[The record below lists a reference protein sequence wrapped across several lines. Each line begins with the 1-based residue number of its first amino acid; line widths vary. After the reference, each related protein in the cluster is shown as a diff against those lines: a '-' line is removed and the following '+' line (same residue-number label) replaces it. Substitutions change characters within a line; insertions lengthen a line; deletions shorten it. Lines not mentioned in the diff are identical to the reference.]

1 MAVQLTKSQQAAVDD
16 AGGRALVSAAAG
28 SGKTRVLVER
38 LFRRVLGEEQA
49 NMDDFLIITYTRASA
64 AELRE
69 RIAQELGQHMTQ
81 RPGDRH
87 LQRQLLLIYQADIKT
102 IDAFCT
108 SLLRENVHLLDLGE
122 GQGLSSDFR
131 VLDESEAELLRRRVL
146 PRVLEAFYTDMTPG
160 QVQLADCFGFGRDDR
175 GLEDLVLDLYSKV
188 QSHAYPERWLEEQ
201 KAAWAALPADAGET
215 EYGQTI
221 LSGLGRKARHWA
233 SILRSSVPEMAE
245 DGGLHKAYSGCFAQA
260 AGLLESF
267 AEGTERG
274 WDEAAGRRAAFPR
287 LTAARKCGFPE
298 LKDKMKNIWDRC
310 KKEMSAAWSVLEAG
324 GKDAGEDL
332 RRSAPA
338 MEALLELCM
347 DFGRAYQKEKL
358 RRNATDF
365 SDQEHYA
372 VRLLLGEDGRP
383 TPLAEVTAGRY
394 REVMVDEYQDTNQV
408 QNCIFDAVS
417 HSGRNLFT
425 VGDVKQS
432 IYRFRL
438 ADPTI
443 FLEKYRLYPDAEQA
457 EDGGP
462 RRILLSQNFRSRQPV
477 LDAVNFVFE
486 AIMSREM
493 GEIDYGEAERLNFGA
508 DYLPPRED
516 CQTEFHLMETPRSQR
531 GGSVR
536 VPGALLEARFA
547 AERIAQLLREGYPVT
562 GEDGSLRPC
571 TPEDIVILMRSPG
584 PRLRHYSRAL
594 SERNIPCSIQE
605 DEDFFSSMEVAVVCA
620 LLQIL
625 DNPRQDVPLIT
636 VLRSPL
642 MGFSPDRLAQIR
654 GSHPAGDFFEAL
666 EASEDPECAA
676 FLQQLEE
683 LRSLARDM
691 SMHRLI
697 WRLYNQLNVL
707 GVFGAMSNGKR
718 RRENLIALYEQARA
732 FESAGYKGLFAF
744 VAHLRRLLESGEQP
758 AAATGDAAGVRIMSI
773 HRSKGLEFPI
783 VILAD
788 LNKSFNKA
796 DLQTPVLVHPKLG
809 LGPMYIDLDRRIRY
823 STAARDAVS
832 GVISRESRSEEMRV
846 LYVGMTRAKEK
857 LIMTAAMPSA
867 AGKLKTLSAL
877 SSLPV
882 PPETVDGAKSMAE
895 WILLPL
901 LRRHEAGELRALAGQ
916 ETGTWALREDAPWIV
931 RFHDG
936 ISYSEAPDWPWGEA
950 AAVIHDSEQQ
960 PGAAEKGPGGEA
972 LPVDREALDF
982 VYPYRAACT
991 APTKLTVTQLKGRE
1005 KDQEIAEETVQPYAP
1020 QTFASPRFLMG
1031 QRPLDGAERGTAVHL
1046 VMQHVPLDRE
1056 ADVGA
1061 VIQDLVERKLLARE
1075 QADAVPQGFIR
1086 RFLDSPLAEWLRQAD
1101 ELQREYRFSLLAP
1114 SGDYFPELEGEE
1126 VLLQGVVDLF
1136 AVKDGKVT
1144 VVDFKTDYVTAD
1156 NLPGKLSYYR
1166 PQLTAY
1172 SAALEKILG
1181 LPVERRVLYFFASG
1195 QEVEV

>member
-1 MAVQLTKSQQAAVDD
+1 MAVQLTKSQQAVVNDT
-16 AGGRALVSAAAG
+16 GGRVLVSAAAG
-28 SGKTRVLVER
+28 SGKTRVLVDR

-49 NMDDFLIITYTRASA
+49 SMDDFLIITYTRASA

-69 RIAQELGQHMTQ
+69 RIAHELSQRMTQ
-81 RPGDRH
+81 SPGDRH

-102 IDAFCT
+102 IDSFCT
-108 SLLRENVHLLDLGE
+108 ALLRENVHLLDLGE

-175 GLEDLVLDLYSKV
+175 GLEELTLDLYGKV
-188 QSHAYPERWLEEQ
+188 QSHAYPDRWLEEQ
-201 KAAWAALPADAGET
+201 RAAWASLPEDIGET
-215 EYGQTI
+215 EYGQVL
-221 LSGLGRKARHWA
+221 LSGLGRKVRHWA
-233 SILRSSVPEMAE
+233 SVLRSSVSEMAG
-245 DGGLHKAYSGCFAQA
+245 DGALHKAYSGCFLQA
-260 AGLLESF
+260 AASLDAF
-267 AEGTERG
+267 AEGTEAG
-274 WDEAAGRRAAFPR
+274 WDEAAARRAAFPR
-287 LTAARKCGFPE
+287 LTAARKCESPE
-298 LKDKMKNIWDRC
+298 LKDKMKNVWSCC
-310 KKEMSAAWSVLEAG
+310 KKEVTAAWTILEIG
-324 GKDAGEDL
+324 GRDAGEDL

-338 MEALLELCM
+338 MEALLDLCM
-347 DFGRAYQKEKL
+347 EFGRAYQKEKL

-372 VRLLLGEDGRP
+372 IRLLLGEDGRP
-383 TPLAEVTAGRY
+383 TPLAAVTAGRY

-417 HSGRNLFT
+417 RNGQNLFT

-443 FLEKYRLYPDAEQA
+443 FLEKYRLYPDVELAG
-457 EDGGP
+457 DGKP

-486 AIMSREM
+486 AVMSREM

-516 CQTEFHLMETPRSQR
+516 CQAEFHLLETPRNQR
-531 GGSVR
+531 GAAVR
-536 VPGALLEARFA
+536 VSSALLEARFA
-547 AERIAQLLREGYPVT
+547 AARIAGLLREGYPVT

-584 PRLRHYSRAL
+584 PRLRHYARAL
-594 SERNIPCSIQE
+594 AEQNIPCAIQE
-605 DEDFFSSMEVAVVCA
+605 DEDFFSAMEVAVVCA

-642 MGFSPDRLAQIR
+642 MGFSPDRLAVIR
-654 GSHPAGDFFEAL
+654 GEHPSGDFYEAL
-666 EASEDPECAA
+666 EASGEPECEA
-676 FLQQLEE
+676 FLRQLDE

-718 RRENLIALYEQARA
+718 RRENLIALYEHARA
-732 FESAGYKGLFAF
+732 FETAGYKGLFAF
-744 VAHLRRLLESGEQP
+744 VSHLRRLLESGEQP
-758 AAATGDAAGVRIMSI
+758 VTATGDAAGVRIMSI

-788 LNKSFNKA
+788 LNKTFNKA

-823 STAARDAVS
+823 ATAARDAVS
-832 GVISRESRSEEMRV
+832 GIMSREMRSEEMRV

-857 LIMTAAMPSA
+857 LIMTASMSGA

-877 SSLPV
+877 SALPV
-882 PPETVDGAKSMAE
+882 PPETVDSARSMAE

-916 ETGTWALREDAPWIV
+916 ETGSWALREDTPWIV
-931 RFHDG
+931 EYHDG
-936 ISYSEAPDWPWGEA
+936 ASYSEAPVRTPETDGG
-950 AAVIHDSEQQ
+950 AVPSV
-960 PGAAEKGPGGEA
+960 EA

-982 VYPYRAACT
+982 VYPYPSACT
-991 APTKLTVTQLKGRE
+991 APTKLTATQLKGRE
-1005 KDQEIAEETVQPYAP
+1005 KDREIAEETVQPYAR
-1020 QTFASPRFLMG
+1020 QTFAAPRFLMG
-1031 QRPLDGAERGTAVHL
+1031 QRPLDGAERGTAIHL
-1046 VMQHVPLDRE
+1046 VMQHVPLQEKVDIE
-1056 ADVGA
+1056 AV
-1061 VIQDLVERKLLARE
+1061 VEDLVERRLLTQE
-1075 QADAVPQGFIR
+1075 QADAVPQGVIR
-1086 RFLDSPLAEWLRQAD
+1086 RFLASPLAEELRQAE
-1101 ELQREYRFSLLAP
+1101 ELQREYRFSFLV
-1114 SGDYFPELEGEE
+1114 SGGEYFPGLDGEE
-1126 VLLQGVVDLF
+1126 VMLQGVVDLF
-1136 AVKDGKVT
+1136 AVKDGAVT
-1144 VVDFKTDYVTAD
+1144 VVDFKTDYVTAAT
-1156 NLPGKLSYYR
+1156 LPEKLALYC

-1172 SAALEKILG
+1172 STALEKILG
-1181 LPVERRVLYFFASG
+1181 LPVRKKVLYFFSAG
-1195 QEVEV
+1195 QAAEV